1 MHRKWVT
8 RGAAIL
14 FSAGCAA
21 FCVWTLTAEAAAN
34 STSAERQGLLAAT
47 PPMGWNSWDAYA
59 ETVSESAIKAN
70 AAWMARTSPPVSR
83 ARVSTSEVSREMSTT
98 GTRTRPSVLA

>member
-1 MHRKWVT
+1 MHGKWVT

-21 FCVWTLTAEAAAN
+21 FCVWTLTAEGAAN
-34 STSAERQGLLAAT
+34 STSAEEPALLAAT

-59 ETVSESAIKAN
+59 ESVDGGASETLRLGIHC
-70 AAWMARTSPPVSR
+70 RR
-83 ARVSTSEVSREMSTT
+83 
-98 GTRTRPSVLA
+98 